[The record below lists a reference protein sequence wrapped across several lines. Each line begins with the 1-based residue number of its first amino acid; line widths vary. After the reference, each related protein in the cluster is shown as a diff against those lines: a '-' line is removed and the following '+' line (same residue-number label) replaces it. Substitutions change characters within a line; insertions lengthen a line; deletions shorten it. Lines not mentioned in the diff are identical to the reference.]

1 MENTIKI
8 DQELAQ
14 AVWVAHALFD
24 RGKTTG
30 TTANISFINE
40 NRIYISCSGS
50 CFGTL
55 VTEDFVSVDLV
66 DIGNIKKTSGK
77 RPSKE
82 LELHKILYQS
92 SDNIRA
98 VIHVHG
104 PYSVLWSCLTRE
116 DSRDAIPCY
125 TPYLDMKLGRVV
137 SVPYERPGSEEL
149 FSAFRKRIGPERGYL
164 LRNHGSI
171 VGGTSIMNAFDA
183 IEELEQSAFLA
194 CTLKI
199 LKP

>member
-55 VTEDFVSVDLV
+55 VT
-66 DIGNIKKTSGK
+66 
-77 RPSKE
+77 
-82 LELHKILYQS
+82 
-92 SDNIRA
+92 
-98 VIHVHG
+98 
-104 PYSVLWSCLTRE
+104 
-116 DSRDAIPCY
+116 
-125 TPYLDMKLGRVV
+125 
-137 SVPYERPGSEEL
+137 
-149 FSAFRKRIGPERGYL
+149 
-164 LRNHGSI
+164 
-171 VGGTSIMNAFDA
+171 
-183 IEELEQSAFLA
+183 
-194 CTLKI
+194 
-199 LKP
+199 